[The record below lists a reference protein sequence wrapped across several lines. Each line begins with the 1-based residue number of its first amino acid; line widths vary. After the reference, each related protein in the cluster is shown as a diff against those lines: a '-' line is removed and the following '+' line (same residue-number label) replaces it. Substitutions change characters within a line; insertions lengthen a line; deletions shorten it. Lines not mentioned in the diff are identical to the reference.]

1 MKCKKILLQ
10 RKQKKKKAN
19 FVVCQCFFFSMKD
32 GRMRSHCWSLAA
44 IWMLSITV
52 TTKGQQTTPFTC
64 APGANAT
71 QFDACFPK
79 PSLLGGL
86 VFDDCGRHRSDPWAF
101 GCECASAFSDCAR
114 MFGCV
119 ANQTAAAL
127 CVAATCTQMECGS
140 DLISPSTSTLSSRVT
155 TPAPNSGVSV
165 ETSAVSTTISGSI
178 PGSGGPTVVT
188 PSPLSLIS
196 TTTTPTMSLGSSS
209 VGASDTAASDDLPIG
224 LWIGLGVA
232 AAACLIGFLI
242 AALVWRQRRRRAHAA
257 ADGAVQLNNG
267 TAAPGTQRAQSTV
280 PPENSLYVPGSLSP
294 SQVPNFTTNASA
306 VGTRAA
312 DSTHARSTKR
322 HRHRRRNS
330 NSGSGSGDA
339 KGHSDA
345 GDDDDDNEEG
355 GSRVS
360 GYEAVPS
367 LSASGRNKKRLSDGY
382 DAVPPT
388 VSSKSTNRSNSKRKH
403 QQQQNGN
410 HSEARLSSVM
420 PQSSA
425 NGYDLIPSGANGT
438 RSAAESGYDK
448 LPGANRASGHTYELV
463 PEVQTTT
470 TTSSIGLKRGK

>member
-1 MKCKKILLQ
+1 M
-10 RKQKKKKAN
+10 A
-19 FVVCQCFFFSMKD
+19 
-32 GRMRSHCWSLAA
+32 
-44 IWMLSITV
+44 
-52 TTKGQQTTPFTC
+52 PFTC
-64 APGANAT
+64 APGANT
-71 QFDACFPK
+71 SQFEACYPK

-101 GCECASAFSDCAR
+101 GCECAGLFSDCAR
-114 MFGCV
+114 LFGCV
-119 ANQTAAAL
+119 ANETAAAL
-127 CVAATCTQMECGS
+127 CVAETCKPMQCGS
-140 DLISPSTSTLSSRVT
+140 DLIPPSTSTLSFASSGIT
-155 TPAPNSGVSV
+155 TSTPFSVSV
-165 ETSAVSTTISGSI
+165 ETSAASSSTPISGST
-178 PGSGGPTVVT
+178 PGTGGTLVVT
-188 PSPLSLIS
+188 PSPMSLIS
-196 TTTTPTMSLGSSS
+196 TTTTATTLSLGSS
-209 VGASDTAASDDLPIG
+209 ASASDDLPVG

-242 AALVWRQRRRRAHAA
+242 AAFVWRQRRRRDRRASNDAA
-257 ADGAVQLNNG
+257 EGAVPLNSG

-294 SQVPNFTTNASA
+294 SQVPNFTTNVSA

-312 DSTHARSTKR
+312 DSTQARSTKR

-330 NSGSGSGDA
+330 NSGSGSGDT
-339 KGHSDA
+339 KGHSD
-345 GDDDDDNEEG
+345 DDDDDDDHANDAG
-355 GSRVS
+355 DSRIS

-388 VSSKSTNRSNSKRKH
+388 VSSKSNGGSTNRSNSKRKH

-410 HSEARLSSVM
+410 HSEDRLSSVM

-438 RSAAESGYDK
+438 RSAAAESGYDK

-463 PEVQTTT
+463 PEVH